1 MQTGMRDDRGRNLL
15 RASRSSPSAQCYHAA
30 FSYWAREASNYEI
43 PGNVPMILLP
53 INHDAALR
61 GAEQFDTSTNSH
73 QPLHRLDQLLRVVAH
88 SILKHDFDLFYIAN
102 IHGRISFY

>member
-15 RASRSSPSAQCYHAA
+15 RASRSSTSAQCYHAA

-53 INHDAALR
+53 INMTRLYEVPNNWTLQR
-61 GAEQFDTSTNSH
+61 IPTN
-73 QPLHRLDQLLRVVAH
+73 PCTDW
-88 SILKHDFDLFYIAN
+88 
-102 IHGRISFY
+102 ISFSES